1 MQDLNPK
8 LIQKLEQRLA
18 NQSLRQ
24 LGLPSHL
31 IDFSSNDYLG
41 FAKNKNIYN
50 STLELLHNSKVELN
64 GSGGSR
70 LLTGNHSLYE
80 LAELTISKFHQTTSA
95 TIYNSGYNANI
106 GVLSCVPQRNDVILY
121 DEFCHASI
129 REGIGMSRA
138 KSYRFKHNDL
148 EDLELKL
155 KKFNSYDTTYIV
167 TESVFSMDGDSP
179 DIDILI
185 QLSNIYN
192 CKIILD
198 EAHALGVF
206 GENGCGLI
214 DSKQKAAAIF
224 ARIIT
229 FGKALGCHGAAVLG
243 SDQLKT
249 YLINFSKPL
258 IYTTALAPHAI
269 ATTISAYKELNNSKA
284 LKALYGNIL
293 FFNTEIERLDL
304 KPHFIINNSAIQSAL
319 ISGNE
324 KVKKVATNLNQKGFE
339 VKPILSP
346 TVPENEERLRFCL
359 HSYNTSTEITEVLQ
373 HLKMSIYGSSI

>member
-31 IDFSSNDYLG
+31 VDFSSNDYLG

-129 REGIGMSRA
+129 REGIDMSHA
-138 KSYRFKHNDL
+138 KSYKFQHNNL

-155 KKFNSYDTTYIV
+155 KKFSSYDTTYIV

-179 DIDILI
+179 NIDKLLK
-185 QLSNIYN
+185 LSKTYN
-192 CKIILD
+192 GKIILD

-206 GENGCGLI
+206 GKNGCGLI
-214 DSKQKAAAIF
+214 DSKEKADAIF

-229 FGKALGCHGAAVLG
+229 FGKALGSHGAAVLG

-258 IYTTALAPHAI
+258 IYTTALAPHAV
-269 ATTISAYKELNNSKA
+269 ATIISAYKTLKSTKA
-284 LKALYGNIL
+284 LSTLRANIL
-293 FFNTEIERLDL
+293 FFNSEIERLGL
-304 KPHFIINNSAIQSAL
+304 TSYFIINNSAIQSAL

-324 KVKKVATNLNQKGFE
+324 NVKQVASILNKHGFE

-346 TVPENEERLRFCL
+346 TVPKNEERLRFCL
-359 HSYNTSTEITEVLQ
+359 HSYNTIGQITEVLEQ
-373 HLKMSIYGSSI
+373 LKTSIHG